1 MKNLCAAAIS
11 GSGLVKWGHDSSW
24 QHTHHN
30 PLFWSS
36 GQHRNTLGPVAEA
49 ERLHSGG
56 GGGEQTLG
64 EGVFFLFWFFF
75 LRSGN
80 DLWNAHLELYL
91 KPFFASQARVCG
103 EQRIGNILSPASI
116 KRGNI
121 YIGGGGYH
129 LTSICT
135 TKGQTDCHVWRG
147 ETYEWLRNMSV
158 LQAKPNQFKSECLFV
173 LCDLNVMGPRRQA
186 RWISHSP

>member
-1 MKNLCAAAIS
+1 MKNLCAAAIP

-49 ERLHSGG
+49 ERPHS
-56 GGGEQTLG
+56 GGEQTLG
-64 EGVFFLFWFFF
+64 GVDFFCFVFFF
-75 LRSGN
+75 RSGN

-91 KPFFASQARVCG
+91 KQFFASQARVCR
-103 EQRIGNILSPASI
+103 ERWIGNILSPASI

-121 YIGGGGYH
+121 YIGEGGDITWH
-129 LTSICT
+129 PFAPQRA
-135 TKGQTDCHVWRG
+135 KQTAMCEEGRHMNDLEIWACFRQSQ
-147 ETYEWLRNMSV
+147 TNLSQSV
-158 LQAKPNQFKSECLFV
+158 FLYYAIWTLWV
-173 LCDLNVMGPRRQA
+173 LAGRPTG
-186 RWISHSP
+186 